1 MRLAAPITRSADA
14 LASSSHHV
22 HAWDLVSGD
31 AFGPP
36 LEALHVQLLTQPPE
50 LACSEPLPDCSRR
63 KSRGSAIHGS

>member
-22 HAWDLVSGD
+22 HAWDQVSGD

-36 LEALHVQLLTQPPE
+36 LEVPA
-50 LACSEPLPDCSRR
+50 
-63 KSRGSAIHGS
+63 GGNAITDVAAVTHGR